1 MCVSTPH
8 LVFLRLDEAS
18 LCAALGATTKTN
30 ELLGQFVLFS
40 VFCCGSSSWCS
51 SSALPFAT
59 LCGGSSDILSV
70 CGYVCVDHLITCKLI
85 GLCRVNVLSIW
96 HLFTYELKA
105 KLHKQLNNN
114 KYVVSSSVIRML
126 FMQPKRYKCILCIQQ
141 QQPAAISVVFVSQC
155 SLHSAYSAC

>member
-1 MCVSTPH
+1 MGHLCVVPPLRVS
-8 LVFLRLDEAS
+8 LRLDEAS
-18 LCAALGATTKTN
+18 LSAALGATTKTN

-70 CGYVCVDHLITCKLI
+70 WRCVCVDHLITCKLI

-96 HLFTYELKA
+96 SLFTYGLKA
-105 KLHKQLNNN
+105 KLHKQ
-114 KYVVSSSVIRML
+114 
-126 FMQPKRYKCILCIQQ
+126 
-141 QQPAAISVVFVSQC
+141 
-155 SLHSAYSAC
+155 